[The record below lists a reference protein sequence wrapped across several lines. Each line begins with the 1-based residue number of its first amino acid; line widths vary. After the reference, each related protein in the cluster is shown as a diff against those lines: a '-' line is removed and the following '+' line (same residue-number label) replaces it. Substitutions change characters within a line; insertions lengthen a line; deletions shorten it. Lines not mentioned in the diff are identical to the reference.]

1 MTEKVLFVDDDRHIL
16 EAYQFMLGREFD
28 VEIAVGGMDAQ
39 IALAS
44 QGPFAVIVSDLRM
57 PGMDGIELLQLA
69 REKSPETVRIML
81 TGNANQETAIEA
93 VNEGNIF
100 RFLTKPCSTE
110 TLAKAVRAA
119 MQQYRLVMA
128 EKELL
133 SKTLS
138 GTIQLLTD
146 VLSLVNPTAFGRA
159 SRVRRLVGQ
168 LANTLRLENSWE
180 IEIAA
185 MLSQLGCITI
195 PGETLQQFYEGQP
208 LDAAGL
214 KLMQTYPQLGSD
226 LLRHIPRLEAVA
238 EIVAYQEKLF
248 HGGGVPA
255 DERRGTNIPLGAR
268 VLKLALDYDKLLSS
282 QMTSSQALAEL
293 QSRPN
298 WYDPQVLRALEIV
311 LAREV
316 RYEPRWANIN
326 ELKTDMILAEDIVS
340 LKGML
345 LITKGQEVTRSLCLR
360 LNNFRA
366 WGAITEPIMVLA
378 PVIGPVVSNVRVP
391 QPSGRL
397 DERVLLNQQRA
408 YA

>member
-1 MTEKVLFVDDDRHIL
+1 MAEKVLFVDDDRQIL
-16 EAYQFMLGREFD
+16 EAYQFMLGREFA

-69 REKSPETVRIML
+69 RERSPDTIRIML
-81 TGNANQETAIEA
+81 TGNANMEAAMEA

-100 RFLTKPCSTE
+100 RFLAKPCSTE
-110 TLAKAVRAA
+110 TLAKALRAA
-119 MQQYRLVMA
+119 LQQYRLVMA

-138 GTIQLLTD
+138 GSIQLLTE
-146 VLSLVNPTAFGRA
+146 VLSMVNPTAFGRSA
-159 SRVRRLVGQ
+159 RVRRLAGQ
-168 LANTLRLENSWE
+168 LAAALRLENTWE
-180 IEIAA
+180 VEIAA

-195 PGETLQQFYEGQP
+195 PEETLQNIYQGNK
-208 LDAAGL
+208 LDAADL
-214 KLMQTYPQLGSD
+214 KWLQSYPQIGHD
-226 LLRHIPRLEAVA
+226 LLRHIPRMEVIA
-238 EIVAYQEKLF
+238 EIIAYQEKLF
-248 HGGGVPA
+248 NGGGVPQ
-255 DERRGTNIPLGAR
+255 DERRGANIPLGAR
-268 VLKLALDYDKLLSS
+268 ILKLALDYDKLIESHL
-282 QMTSSQALAEL
+282 TSSEALKEL
-293 QSRPN
+293 QGRPN
-298 WYDPQVLRALEIV
+298 WYDPFILAALETV

-316 RYEPRWANIN
+316 RYEPRWAHIH

-345 LITKGQEVTRSLCLR
+345 LIKQGQEVTRSLCLR

-366 WGAITEPIMVLA
+366 WGAITEPIKVLA
-378 PVIGPVVSNVRVP
+378 PVVGPVQAAP
-391 QPSGRL
+391 QRPGSGRL
-397 DERVLLNQQRA
+397 DQRVLLNQQRA